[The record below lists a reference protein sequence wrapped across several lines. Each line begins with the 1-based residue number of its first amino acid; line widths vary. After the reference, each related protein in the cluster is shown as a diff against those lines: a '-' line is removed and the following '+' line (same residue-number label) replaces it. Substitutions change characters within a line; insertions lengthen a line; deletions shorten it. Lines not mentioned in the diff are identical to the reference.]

1 MNIRKARYK
10 EMPLIADFIRSS
22 ASWYEDFLN
31 EEDMKEHNVDDQ
43 WIEDNFKKR
52 QFYIGKDENGNEVGT
67 ISMQFFGKQTYLG
80 YIYLDATKT
89 GKGYGKK
96 LIQFAERESKKK
108 GQESLILIAHPKATW
123 ATKAYEKF
131 GFEKKYEKKENVI
144 EYKNGILEP
153 YYEEGFHLYEYKLR

>member
-1 MNIRKARYK
+1 MNIKKAQFSD
-10 EMPLIADFIRSS
+10 MPLIADFIRSS
-22 ASWYEDFLN
+22 ASWYENFVS
-31 EEDMKEHNVDDQ
+31 EKDMQEHNVDKK
-43 WIEDNFKKR
+43 WMERNYKKR
-52 QFYIGKDENGNEVGT
+52 DFYIGEDENGEEVGT

-89 GKGYGKK
+89 GKGHGRK
-96 LIQFAERESKKK
+96 LIEFAEKESKKR

-144 EYKNGILEP
+144 SYKNGILEP
-153 YYEEGFHLYEYKLR
+153 YYEEGFHLYEYKLN